1 MNKKFLGIKISTILQ
16 LLVCVILAF
25 VIWFVVQYTNSQ
37 VDNSNTEVAGILS
50 CIMPDLR

>member
-37 VDNSNTEVAGILS
+37 AEADTAALGEYFGAVLH
-50 CIMPDLR
+50 